1 MSIIYSRRSS
11 GSTPRTKS
19 DLQRWKKISKWLP
32 NRTGAHKL
40 AITYDRNTDYQKKIN
55 QAAAIGDKT
64 AAAVY
69 EAQRNAKIQGEGLT
83 GVSSTNN
90 YAKYLPDES
99 VIKSITG
106 QTPQASATAQTTPAS
121 ASASAS
127 AYRNPYQGQLD
138 KAVDAYLS
146 SRFSY
151 DQDTDPAA
159 QAYRENYI
167 NNGQLAMDNTL
178 AQVAARTGGLAS
190 SYAGQAAQQTYNT
203 YMQDLNAQLANL
215 RQQAF
220 ENYLSD
226 QSLQQNRISTLSG
239 LASQAENSYYNRISD
254 AMNRWATLGY
264 ADDTVA
270 SVLGVP
276 AGTPTT
282 DQAYQTWSQNFQQAE
297 FDQTVADTNRAY
309 ASDLAYQMLATGLMP
324 DDATLQA
331 AGISKTDATALYTY
345 YNKQR
350 SLASS
355 GSRAAAGGA
364 GGGTA
369 ETERSVLD
377 RFADLLIRYDFSNIE
392 LDPITLSRLSDQAKQ
407 IMQSKNSMNQRLK
420 MLWQSGNQGLA
431 GPYPGTVTDDDL
443 SAVEQELLIH
453 LAAN

>member
-1 MSIIYSRRSS
+1 M
-11 GSTPRTKS
+11 
-19 DLQRWKKISKWLP
+19 
-32 NRTGAHKL
+32 

-121 ASASAS
+121 ASA
-127 AYRNPYQGQLD
+127 YRNPYQGQLD
-138 KAVDAYLS
+138 KAVEAYLS

-159 QAYRENYI
+159 QAYRKNYI

-226 QSLQQNRISTLSG
+226 QSLQQNRISTLADLGAQS
-239 LASQAENSYYNRISD
+239 ENSYYNRISD

-270 SVLGVP
+270 SVLGVA

-297 FDQTVADTNRAY
+297 FDQSVADTNRAY

-331 AGISKTDATALYTY
+331 AGISKADATALYND

-350 SLASS
+350 SPVSS
-355 GSRAAAGGA
+355 GSRATA
-364 GGGTA
+364 GGGDGTV

-377 RFADLLIRYDFSNIE
+377 RLADLLIRYDFSNIE

-407 IMQSKNSMNQRLK
+407 IMQSKNGMNQRLE

-443 SAVEQELLIH
+443 SAVEQDLRIK